1 MREGKTKQ
9 YYREMGTEM
18 GERAFFHSQCLGRKE
33 EKNMTHWREKSQQVV
48 MYTVI
53 NMTFTGISLMF

>member
-9 YYREMGTEM
+9 HYREMGTEM
-18 GERAFFHSQCLGRKE
+18 GERAFFHSRYLGRKE
-33 EKNMTHWREKSQQVV
+33 EKIMTLRREKSQQVV

-53 NMTFTGISLMF
+53 NMTFTGISLIF